1 MLIQSIDLSIWHT
14 KVSDSITTTDE
25 QIITLLFSNVVFIV
39 NLLKDVDSIIRADL
53 YLAKRF
59 VVFEATLI
67 DPVAMIQWPLILLID
82 QKKIERN
89 CVMIICLPSQR
100 TPDCPEFWHKS

>member
-1 MLIQSIDLSIWHT
+1 MN
-14 KVSDSITTTDE
+14 K
-25 QIITLLFSNVVFIV
+25 LLPYYLVMWFFIV

-67 DPVAMIQWPLILLID
+67 DPVAMIQ
-82 QKKIERN
+82 
-89 CVMIICLPSQR
+89 
-100 TPDCPEFWHKS
+100 